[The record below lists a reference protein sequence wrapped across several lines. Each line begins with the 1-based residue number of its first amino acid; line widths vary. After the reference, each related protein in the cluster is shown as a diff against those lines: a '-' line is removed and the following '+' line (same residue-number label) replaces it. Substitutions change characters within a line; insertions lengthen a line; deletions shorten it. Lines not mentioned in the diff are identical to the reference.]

1 VAYSVAVLIWIW
13 FFSVPQ
19 KAETPSPDLSAP
31 SPGDLKQYKDALRG
45 MR

>member
-1 VAYSVAVLIWIW
+1 LIWVW

-19 KAETPSPDLSAP
+19 KAENQNPELSAL
-31 SPGDLKQYKDALRG
+31 SPGDLSEYKDALRR